1 MNAERWRRVRELFDE
16 ALDLA
21 PGRRPAFLEA
31 LGDADAPLAEEV
43 ESLLR
48 ASEGSDDFLE
58 TPAVEQ
64 FRALDVE
71 TEARSRI
78 GPYSVLRELGHGGMG
93 TVYLG
98 ARSDQGFEKT
108 VAIKLVRR
116 GMDTDFILERFRNE
130 RRILADLDHPNI
142 ARILDGGSTEDGL
155 PYFVME
161 YIPGRHLLEDCDARR
176 LSTRERLS
184 LFQKV
189 CGAVAYAHGHLVVHR
204 DLKPSNILVTPEG
217 EPKLLDFGLARVLQP
232 DRSDPVGDRT
242 ATALRFL
249 TPDYASPEQV
259 RGEPIATSSDVY
271 SLGVV
276 LYELLCGRRPYRTT
290 GAGHDEV
297 ARAVREQEPARPSA
311 SVPGL
316 KGDCD
321 NIVLMALRK
330 EPERR
335 YASVEQLSEDIGR
348 HLGGRPIRAR
358 KDTFAY
364 RSGKFV
370 SRHKAGVAAAGLA
383 AALVIG
389 AMAATVRQ
397 SRIARQERAAA
408 ERNFNDVRQLT
419 GTFLF
424 DFHDAIRNLPGSTP
438 ARRLVVQRALEY
450 MGKLARVRSDDP
462 GLKRD
467 LATAYERVAK
477 VQGGLFESH
486 LGDNR
491 GAQRSLLEA
500 LAIRESL
507 ARAHPADASD
517 QAALAETELQL
528 AQVLMEAQEAAGAV
542 HRARRAAAILASLSA
557 ARPDERGLR
566 SRASRALRYVGMAL
580 TYVHDRAGAVA
591 ALKSAAADF
600 ELLSQ
605 EEPGN
610 AQYRREIAIT
620 LQQLVYAL
628 SGTAERDVAE
638 SSYRRAVE
646 IWQALTEADPGNFQL
661 RRELAYAH
669 SSMGSFLDNSGDRK
683 GALAYH
689 GRAVPL
695 LEALVAADPRN
706 AEARLHLAEI
716 YNNIGY
722 LSHLEGSAEASRR
735 NLRASLLLF
744 EQLTAADPANVRA
757 LLGQAR
763 MYESLGAASGESPAA
778 REWFQKSRGAY
789 LVLRKRGLLDAAT
802 GAELTAVEEKIAG
815 PAADRRSSR

>member
-16 ALDLA
+16 VLDLA
-21 PGRRPAFLEA
+21 PEQRPAFLEA
-31 LGDADAPLAEEV
+31 LGAADAPLAKEV

-48 ASEGSDDFLE
+48 ASADTEDFLE

-64 FRALDVE
+64 FRALAVE
-71 TEARSRI
+71 AEARSRI
-78 GPYSVLRELGHGGMG
+78 GPYTVLRELGHGGMG

-161 YIPGRHLLEDCDARR
+161 YIPGRHLLEDCDARK
-176 LSTRERLS
+176 LSTPERLS
-184 LFQKV
+184 LFRKV

-204 DLKPSNILVTPEG
+204 DLKPSNILVTPDG
-217 EPKLLDFGLARVLQP
+217 QPKLLDFGLARVLQP
-232 DRSDPVGDRT
+232 DLSDPTGART

-259 RGEPIATSSDVY
+259 RGEAIATSSDVY

-276 LYELLCGRRPYRTT
+276 LYELLCGRRPYRIT
-290 GAGHDEV
+290 GAGYEEI
-297 ARAVREQEPARPSA
+297 ARAVREQEPPRPSA
-311 SVPGL
+311 SIPDL

-321 NIVLMALRK
+321 NIVLTALRK

-335 YASVEQLSEDIGR
+335 YASVEQLSDDIGR
-348 HLGGRPIRAR
+348 HLEGRPIRAR

-389 AMAATVRQ
+389 AMAETVRQ

-408 ERNFNDVRQLT
+408 ERNFNDVRQLA

-424 DFHDAIRNLPGSTP
+424 DFHDSIRNLPGSTP

-450 MGKLARVRSDDP
+450 MEKLSRVRSDDP

-467 LATAYERVAK
+467 LASAYERVAK

-500 LAIRESL
+500 LAIREEL
-507 ARAHPADASD
+507 ARASPADVED

-528 AQVLMEAQEAAGAV
+528 AQVLMEAQESSGAV
-542 HRARRAAAILASLSA
+542 HRARRAASILEGLSA
-557 ARPDERGLR
+557 ARPDDRALR
-566 SRASRALRYVGMAL
+566 SRATRARRYVGMAL
-580 TYVHDRAGAVA
+580 TYVRGRAGAVA
-591 ALKSAAADF
+591 ALKSAAAGF
-600 ELLSQ
+600 EVLSG

-628 SGTAERDVAE
+628 SGTAERGVAE
-638 SSYRRAVE
+638 NSYRRAVE
-646 IWQALTEADPGNFQL
+646 IWETLAAADPGNFQL

-669 SSMGSFLDNSGDRK
+669 SSMGSFLDHSGDRK
-683 GALAYH
+683 GALAAH
-689 GRAVPL
+689 RRAVPL
-695 LEALVAADPRN
+695 LEGLAAADPLN
-706 AEARLHLAEI
+706 AEARLHLAET

-722 LSHLEGSAEASRR
+722 LSHLEGESAAARQ
-735 NLRASLLLF
+735 NLQASLRLF
-744 EQLTAADPANVRA
+744 EQLTQADPANVRA

-763 MYESLGAASGESPAA
+763 MYESLGTAGGEGPAA
-778 REWFQKSRGAY
+778 REWFKKSRSAY
-789 LVLRKRGLLDAAT
+789 RVLQKRGLLDAAT
-802 GAELTAVEEKIAG
+802 RSELAAIEEKIA
-815 PAADRRSSR
+815 RN